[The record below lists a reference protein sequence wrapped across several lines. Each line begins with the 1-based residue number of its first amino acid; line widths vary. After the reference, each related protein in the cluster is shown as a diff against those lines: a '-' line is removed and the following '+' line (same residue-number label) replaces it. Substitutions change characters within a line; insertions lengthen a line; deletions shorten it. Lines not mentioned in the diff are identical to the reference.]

1 MSDRTALAGRVL
13 DATYAEVAEHGL
25 AALTVESVA
34 VRAGTSRATL
44 YRHFPGGRD
53 ELVART
59 VEREVERFFAGVLA
73 AAPPP
78 EAGVVDHVAGMVV
91 AAHRLL
97 EEHVVLQRLL
107 VEEADA
113 IVPSL
118 ATVQPLVSDG
128 LARHLTRVLADAVAG
143 GEVRPDADVAVAGE
157 HAARLVLSY
166 VGSAGRWDLADRAEA
181 ARLVRDRML
190 AGVMTGVS
198 VTDVTSDLRRQ

>member
-1 MSDRTALAGRVL
+1 MSAPSSVADRAL
-13 DATYAEVAEHGL
+13 DATFAEVAEHGL
-25 AALTVESVA
+25 ADLTVEAVA
-34 VRAGTSRATL
+34 VRAGSSRATL

-59 VEREVERFFAGVLA
+59 IEREVARFFAAVLG

-78 EAGVVDHVAGMVV
+78 GAGVVDHVGGLVV

-97 EEHVVLQRLL
+97 QEHAVLQRLI

-118 ATVQPLVSDG
+118 ATVQPLVAAG
-128 LARHLTRVLADAVAG
+128 LARHLADVLAAAG
-143 GEVRPDADVAVAGE
+143 ERDELADDVDVAAAAD

-166 VGSAGRWDLADRAEA
+166 VGSPGRWDLADPAEA
-181 ARLVRDRML
+181 RRLVRDRLL
-190 AGVMTGVS
+190 AGVLAR
-198 VTDVTSDLRRQ
+198 VTHVTSDLRRQ

>member
-1 MSDRTALAGRVL
+1 VSGRALASRAL
-13 DATYAEVAEHGL
+13 DATYAEVAANGL
-25 AALTVESVA
+25 AALTVEGVA

-53 ELVART
+53 ELVSRT
-59 VEREVERFFAGVLA
+59 IEREVDRFFAGVLA

-91 AAHRLL
+91 AAHHLL
-97 EEHVVLQRLL
+97 EEHAVLQRLL

-118 ATVQPLVSDG
+118 ATVQPMVADG
-128 LARHLTRVLADAVAG
+128 LARHLRRVLAEAQP
-143 GEVRPDADVAVAGE
+143 GEVDPGADVEMAGA

-166 VGSAGRWDLADRAEA
+166 VGSAGRWNLGDGAEA
-181 ARLVRDRML
+181 RRLVRDRL
-190 AGVMTGVS
+190 LVGVVR
-198 VTDVTSDLRRQ
+198 DAR